1 MKRSALIVILCLC
14 LWPNVYSQTDNSVLQ
29 PPRKGLTPLSW
40 PDLTKL
46 EESVREQVAAEQNA
60 LAAVVKNPASSDV
73 VLSEAYG
80 KLGQLYHAYSL
91 TVPARD
97 CYLNANVLA
106 PKDFRW
112 IYLSGKL
119 DQQDGSFEGAIRRY
133 RSARTL
139 KPDYVPTLVNLGN
152 IFLELNRLDEASESF
167 KAALA
172 LNANNASTHYG
183 LGQVAMSRRNY
194 SEAVDHFEKTLALAP
209 AANRVHYSLAMA
221 YRGLGDT
228 EKARAHLAQQG
239 NVSLRVHDP
248 LVDGLRDSVTGERIF
263 VSRGKLAFEARRYED
278 AAAEFR
284 KALEAKPDSFTARVN
299 LGAVLTQLGDRKGAM
314 EQFEEAIRVDP
325 SKTSAHYN
333 LAVLLAGDNKHE
345 QAIGHLRSV
354 LSIDAGDNGA
364 RFLLA
369 QELAKTGQTEAAIA
383 EYSRT
388 VEADPANESALLEF
402 VKLVYPKGE
411 FKRALDAL
419 KKGHA
424 LFPQKGRTV
433 IVLAYVLATSP
444 DLQLRD
450 GAQSLD
456 LAQKVYNATRA
467 AQHGALVAL
476 ALAELGRCSEA
487 VEWQRGSIAAAEQ
500 SGNTDLKTKLQ
511 ATLKNY
517 EQTSACRPAA
527 DASLAELPLFEKN

>member
-14 LWPNVYSQTDNSVLQ
+14 VWPSVCAQTDDSVLH
-29 PPRKGLTPLSW
+29 PPRKELTALSW
-40 PDLTKL
+40 PDLTNL
-46 EESVREQVAAEQNA
+46 EESVREQVAAEQKE
-60 LAAVVKNPASSDV
+60 LATVVRNPASSDA

-91 TVPARD
+91 TAAARD
-97 CYLNANVLA
+97 CYLNASVLA

-112 IYLSGKL
+112 IYLLAKL
-119 DQQDGSFEGAIRRY
+119 DQQDGRVDDAIRRFQ
-133 RSARTL
+133 SARTL

-152 IFLELNRLDEASESF
+152 IFVELNRLDEASESF

-194 SEAVDHFEKTLALAP
+194 SEAVERFEKTLALAP

-239 NVSLRVHDP
+239 NVSLRVQDP
-248 LVDGLRDSVTGERIF
+248 LVDGLRDSVTGER
-263 VSRGKLAFEARRYED
+263 VYVNRGKLAFEARRYED

-299 LGAVLTQLGDRKGAM
+299 LGAALTQLGDRKGAM
-314 EQFEEAIRVDP
+314 EQFEEAVRVDP

-345 QAIGHLRSV
+345 QAIRHLRSV
-354 LSIDAGDNGA
+354 LDIDAGDNGA
-364 RFLLA
+364 RFLLG
-369 QELAKTGQTEAAIA
+369 QELAKTGQTDAAVA

-388 VEADPANESALLEF
+388 VEADPANETALLEF
-402 VKLVYPKGE
+402 VKLVYSRGE

-444 DLQLRD
+444 ELQLRD
-450 GAQSLD
+450 GTQSLD
-456 LAQKVYNATRA
+456 LAQRVYNATRA

-487 VEWQRGSIAAAEQ
+487 ADWQRRSIAGAEQ
-500 SGNTDLKTKLQ
+500 SGNTNLKTKLQ
-511 ATLKNY
+511 ATLKQY
-517 EQTSACRPAA
+517 EQSSACRPAA
-527 DASLAELPLFEKN
+527 DASLAELPLFEN